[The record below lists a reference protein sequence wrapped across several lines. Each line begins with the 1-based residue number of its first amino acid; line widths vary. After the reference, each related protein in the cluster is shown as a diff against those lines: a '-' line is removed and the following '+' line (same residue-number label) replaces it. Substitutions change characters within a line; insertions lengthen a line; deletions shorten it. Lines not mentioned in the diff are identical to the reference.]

1 MKTNLFATGII
12 SFTVLITI
20 VFSAQLVA
28 QEIRPA
34 NKQQSETSLKHNDA
48 APAAQQSEEEQA
60 TDDEVQ
66 ALYDR
71 LAKYLTG
78 TKWTGQF
85 TISNKEMG
93 ELTQEEYYILS
104 AEKMEEGDY
113 WKLVARIKYGKNDLT
128 MPLPLEIKWA
138 DETPVITVNKML
150 VPTLGTFDA
159 RVLIRNG
166 KYSGTWSHD
175 EVGGH
180 LFGEIKK
187 LSEEELAELLEAQE

>member
-1 MKTNLFATGII
+1 MKNLLRF
-12 SFTVLITI
+12 LKPITI
-20 VFSAQLVA
+20 IPVAIVIASPAFLVA
-28 QEIRPA
+28 QESGDSAPV
-34 NKQQSETSLKHNDA
+34 QQA
-48 APAAQQSEEEQA
+48 ADQATDQADQA
-60 TDDEVQ
+60 TDDDEIA
-66 ALYDR
+66 ALYEK

-85 TISNKEMG
+85 TISDKEMG

-138 DETPVITVNKML
+138 DATPVITVNQMP

-159 RVLIRNG
+159 RVLIRDG
-166 KYSGTWSHD
+166 KYAGTWNHN
-175 EVGGH
+175 EIGGH
-180 LFGEIKK
+180 LFGTIEK
-187 LSEEELAELLEAQE
+187 LTEEELAELKEDQE

>member
-1 MKTNLFATGII
+1 MKKLLYLFKPI
-12 SFTVLITI
+12 SVIAFAIVIAFSTLIT
-20 VFSAQLVA
+20 A
-28 QEIRPA
+28 QESGSGTA
-34 NKQQSETSLKHNDA
+34 AVESSEQLAQEA
-48 APAAQQSEEEQA
+48 AEVAEAADVTELHE
-60 TDDEVQ
+60 
-66 ALYDR
+66 R

-85 TISNKEMG
+85 TMSNKEMG
-93 ELTQEEYYILS
+93 DLTQEEYYILS

-138 DETPVITVNKML
+138 DQTPVITVDQML

-166 KYSGTWSHD
+166 KYSGTWTHNK
-175 EVGGH
+175 VGGH
-180 LFGEIKK
+180 LFGTIEK
-187 LSEEELAELLEAQE
+187 LSEEELAELEENN

>member
-1 MKTNLFATGII
+1 MRILPNILYVIPFTGL
-12 SFTVLITI
+12 VLIALTT
-20 VFSAQLVA
+20 SLAA
-28 QEIRPA
+28 QEESIA
-34 NKQQSETSLKHNDA
+34 IEQQSATESVDSTSQKQEADQQEPSDEDVA
-48 APAAQQSEEEQA
+48 ALHA
-60 TDDEVQ
+60 
-66 ALYDR
+66 R

-85 TISNKEMG
+85 TISDKAMG
-93 ELTQEEYYILS
+93 DLTQEEYYILS

-113 WKLVARIKYGKNDLT
+113 WKLVARIKYGENDLT

-138 DETPVITVNKML
+138 AETPVITVNKML

-166 KYSGTWSHD
+166 KYSGTWAHN

-180 LFGEIKK
+180 LFGEIEK
-187 LSEEELAELLEAQE
+187 LSEEELAELLEKQK

>member
-1 MKTNLFATGII
+1 MKKLLYLFKPINVIAFAIVIASPT
-12 SFTVLITI
+12 LI
-20 VFSAQLVA
+20 SAQESGSSAAVESPEQLA
-28 QEIRPA
+28 QPATEDAEIT
-34 NKQQSETSLKHNDA
+34 ELH
-48 APAAQQSEEEQA
+48 
-60 TDDEVQ
+60 
-66 ALYDR
+66 DR

-85 TISNKEMG
+85 TMSNKEVG
-93 ELTQEEYYILS
+93 DLTQEEYYILS

-128 MPLPLEIKWA
+128 IPLPLEIKWA
-138 DETPVITVNKML
+138 DQTPVITVDQML

-166 KYSGTWSHD
+166 KYSGTWTHN

-180 LFGEIKK
+180 LFGTIEK
-187 LSEEELAELLEAQE
+187 LSEEELAELKENNE